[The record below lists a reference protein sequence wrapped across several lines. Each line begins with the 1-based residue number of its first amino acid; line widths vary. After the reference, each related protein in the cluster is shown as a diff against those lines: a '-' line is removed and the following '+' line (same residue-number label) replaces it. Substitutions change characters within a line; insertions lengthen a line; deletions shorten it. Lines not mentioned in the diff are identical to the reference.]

1 VRLTIIP
8 SDGVVGVDGV
18 FRSVSMAGV
27 DPAIHAVQ
35 FDDATGEG
43 EIERKGRGAVATP
56 ITDRAPFQVFVDRWT
71 AAAPPVVVPP
81 TQAELD
87 DRVARAQ
94 LTRLDAQSIRHLR
107 VLADAGASVGAKAG
121 ATAALGGIETAANV
135 QRAKLIGPE

>member
-1 VRLTIIP
+1 MKLVIIP
-8 SDGVVGVDGV
+8 SDGVVGIDGV
-18 FRSVSMAGV
+18 FRPVSM
-27 DPAIHAVQ
+27 DLMDQTTHAVH

-56 ITDRAPFQVFVDRWT
+56 ITDRDQFQVFVDRWT

-87 DRVARAQ
+87 DSAARAQ
-94 LTRLDAQSIRHLR
+94 LTRLDTQSIRHLR

-121 ATAALGGIETAANV
+121 ATAALVGIETAAIA